1 MALKKDCM
9 IEPFALNAKATYQ
22 NDTTGIIYSYADW
35 LNKDTKNVGLIPGDF
50 VSSLS
55 LNTAIQQAS
64 LGSAVL
70 MQALNG
76 TPEIPRNRISN
87 ATVSH
92 SALISGTIQVDKY
105 TDYATQL
112 LAQLSN
118 IYQLDSE
125 INTLSDLLSS
135 NDGWKVKQDI
145 TFTGVISTSANNQQ
159 DIPNIK
165 NKDLITKN
173 IYAEDAKQTS
183 GDTSIPIIVVG
194 YAKPTAKEDKPVTIN
209 TDDFNIYTKYDTS
222 KNSVVANSSIQNAA
236 ACIESLAT
244 RLKSAE
250 TKINNLGFKTGSITN
265 FISGATLK
273 TQGLCAIVT
282 IPSFQIGNNST
293 INYTGTMSC
302 KAKDST
308 TIIMYGASII
318 PVGGHGTPTA
328 VKVTLQITG
337 NTIKLTSDHAPQYG
351 ATFNSVPIGFEI
363 AL

>member
-1 MALKKDCM
+1 MALKDSCV

-22 NDTTGIIYSYADW
+22 NDTTGIVYTYVDW
-35 LNKDTKNVGLIPGDF
+35 LNKDTKKTGLIPGDF

-76 TPEIPRNRISN
+76 TPESSTNRISN
-87 ATVSH
+87 ATINQ
-92 SALISGTIQVDKY
+92 SAVISDTIQVDNYKKY
-105 TDYATQL
+105 AGDL
-112 LAQLSN
+112 LSKLSK
-118 IYQLDSE
+118 IYQLDAE
-125 INTLSDLLSS
+125 VNTISNLLSS
-135 NDGWKVKQDI
+135 ANGWKVKQDI
-145 TFTGVISTSANNQQ
+145 TFTGVISTSEDKQQ
-159 DIPNIK
+159 NFPNIK

-173 IYAEDAKQTS
+173 IYAENAKQTS
-183 GDTSIPIIVVG
+183 SGTSIPIIAVG
-194 YAKPTAKEDKPVTIN
+194 DKPTAKEEKPVTIN
-209 TDDFNIYTKYDTS
+209 TDDFNIYTKYNAST
-222 KNSVVANSSIQNAA
+222 NSQTANSTIQNAA

-244 RLKSAE
+244 RLSSAE

-282 IPSFQIGNNST
+282 IPSFQIGANSG

-308 TIIMYGASII
+308 TIIMYGAGII
-318 PVGGHGTPTA
+318 PPGGHGTPDA
-328 VKVTLQITG
+328 VKVTLKITG
-337 NTIKLTSDHAPQYG
+337 NTIKLTSDPAPQYG